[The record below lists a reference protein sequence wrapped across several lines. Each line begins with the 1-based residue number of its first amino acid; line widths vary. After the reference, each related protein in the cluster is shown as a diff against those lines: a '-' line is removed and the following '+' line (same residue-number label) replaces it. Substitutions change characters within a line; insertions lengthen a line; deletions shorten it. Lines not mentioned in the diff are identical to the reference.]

1 MLHGATVFRLLLAAL
16 VAGAQAGAAPAAQQL
31 REHGADAAEPA
42 SSAGAA
48 GCVKASKVA
57 LVDPGCPGEPSPEQ
71 VCPFEQVRLTTG
83 MWDAEDGQWWM
94 SVSFTTTEETIGAA
108 QPALRLSNTAE
119 MGEGKGCVL
128 VFTGTTT
135 AYTYVSAGG
144 PYFSNATKHYQAEI
158 LKSQCPGLSTLISLN
173 FQSLCSRPRST
184 TSTLARSSPR

>member
-1 MLHGATVFRLLLAAL
+1 LQKFAVKMLSGATVVRLLLVAL

-42 SSAGAA
+42 SAAGVA

-83 MWDAEDGQWWM
+83 TWGAADGQWWM

-108 QPALRLSNTAE
+108 PPALRLSKSAE
-119 MGEGKGCVL
+119 TLEGEGEGCVL

-144 PYFSNATKHYQAEI
+144 PYFSEATKHYQAEI
-158 LKSQCPGLSTLISLN
+158 LKSQCPGLLHN
-173 FQSLCSRPRST
+173 
-184 TSTLARSSPR
+184 